1 MKSGSGALGS
11 LGGDGSQERV
21 SWFFFNCFQYI
32 IQMYSNLVKHVYV
45 LLHVPEF
52 YLKSQVCNLV
62 SRIFISA
69 CDNNG

>member
-21 SWFFFNCFQYI
+21 SWFFFVFNTL
-32 IQMYSNLVKHVYV
+32 YSNLVKHVYM

-69 CDNNG
+69 